1 MPAETYTL
9 STVAEA
15 VRRIT
20 ECARVPEGSAFGE
33 YWDGMYGA
41 RSEFEARQ
49 VYRIFA
55 NVNWFGRYCRGDF
68 SDAMRDAVLE
78 ILDEQCSRIVA
89 RAGLFTRTRVGVF

>member
-1 MPAETYTL
+1 MPAEAYTL

-20 ECARVPEGSAFGE
+20 NCARVPEGSAFGE

-41 RSEFEARQ
+41 RSAFEARQ

-55 NVNWFGRYCRGDF
+55 NVDWFGRYCRGDF
-68 SDAMRDAVLE
+68 SDDMREAMLD
-78 ILDEQCSRIVA
+78 ILDEQCERIVVGA
-89 RAGLFTRTRVGVF
+89 DKFTRSRVGVL

>member
-1 MPAETYTL
+1 MPAEAYTL
-9 STVAEA
+9 STVVEA

-33 YWDGMYGA
+33 FWDGIYGA

-55 NVNWFGRYCRGDF
+55 NVDWFGRYCRGDF
-68 SDAMRDAVLE
+68 SDAMREAIFD
-78 ILDEQCSRIVA
+78 ILDEQCERIVVG
-89 RAGLFTRTRVGVF
+89 AGKFTRSRVGVL